1 MSVNDET
8 PNELPQEPADPAA
21 ETGAPNYSNAQNFLS
36 HLQTGVDVRTGDFTC
51 TMSLPALE
59 ANNLQ
64 GPTVQLSL
72 GFSSQLIDD
81 VGYGEGWQL
90 GGLTTLVEATGTV
103 ALSTGER
110 FVAKDMMS
118 EFTFKDRKLVT
129 FHMRRDP
136 TNLSE
141 FWVTHKNGVVEKLS
155 TFNHV
160 SPVAVPV
167 EIRSPDGRRVYLEY
181 NQPAAPLLR
190 AVRDEKHQLLS
201 IEHKL
206 GVVEV
211 ILHPDR
217 AKPVVFSLMQSNNL
231 LAQLRLP
238 PELGNVGWRFGYK
251 KIGNLNH
258 ITQID
263 LPTGGVETVEYR
275 EPGHQCLQGAPSTHM
290 PYASGHSRNPG
301 YPQASLTTTYDFSP
315 TNYMGYG
322 SGLHWQKDED
332 NLYRLTALQGQEYLY
347 ECTATTE
354 MLGDDEVVVT
364 RTVKSVFNRLH
375 LLVSEVTTQ
384 NKHVLEKNT
393 RYHDDP
399 TKLFELQEPYF
410 QLPHTATTV
419 WKLLGDD
426 VPPPREEVVTTEY
439 DDFGNLI
446 RQVDETG
453 LIEERT
459 YYKAGGEDGCPE
471 DPLGMTRSLKQL
483 TATPMA
489 GRAEGAAVVV
499 TTYRY
504 EELPSRV
511 AGDKGY
517 LVLVS
522 EKKEALEDGEKVD
535 LGTTVTEYINDVGSE
550 SHGRV
555 LSETSTLNGFESKV
569 AYTYTLDEAAATLRV
584 DTVFTGH
591 DKLTRTAS
599 ETQSLINGL
608 TIHEEEGGSVI
619 ERTYDVLGRVV
630 TETAAPGAGEFE
642 ATRTISYTLAAAE
655 GDPASITTTEVT
667 GGRAVVHL
675 DGLGREVSGDVED
688 VDVSPV
694 AFREIWT
701 RRYSAFGDL
710 VEQTNTDWVEGKA
723 RATLTTTYVYDDW
736 GQQSRTLHPDG
747 TVDVIEADPL
757 ALTETTWVEDAD
769 GKSSAKTKAYG
780 TVFGKPDKIEYL
792 NAAGKVTATESFV
805 YDGIGRCVEST
816 DRHGHKTLYT
826 FDAFDRVISTTL
838 PDEAVVDTKYAAH
851 SGDEL
856 PAEIGLTHASVGGR
870 LLLGKQT
877 FDGLSRRRTYEVGG
891 RTVTFDYDPGK
902 LQPASM
908 TTPLDEVVT
917 YTYEPKLGMQLTL
930 MKSESESHFTYNPKN
945 AQLTHTVRDDLEKT
959 LDYYASGLLKTETWK
974 NASGPERSAS
984 HRHSLLGAAQ
994 SYTNVFGVQ
1003 QVVTHDALDRP
1014 KKLTHGTLTAEL
1026 TYDSFGR
1033 VHKIDT
1039 REGLQSMV
1047 TDIVFDDFGREV
1059 SRTFTAVA
1067 GGKTVTQVLGMRYDH
1082 SGRLEKRKLE
1092 QAGEVLRQEE
1102 FTYDERG
1109 RLVNYLCS
1117 GSQPPV
1123 DPWGKPIGR
1132 QQFRFDAFDRILSIT
1147 TRFPGGSNTARYD
1160 YEETDPAQLTRIVHS
1175 HHHYPSDLHDLQWD
1189 GAGRLVRDERGRTLR
1204 WNRHNQVIEV
1214 SAPAASR

>member
-1 MSVNDET
+1 MSVSDET
-8 PNELPQEPADPAA
+8 SNEHPQDPAGPAA
-21 ETGAPNYSNAQNFLS
+21 EAGAPNYSNAQNFLS

-81 VGYGEGWQL
+81 LGYGEGWQL
-90 GGLTTLVEATGTV
+90 EGLTTYAVSGTLS
-103 ALSTGER
+103 LSTGER
-110 FVAKDMMS
+110 FVAKDKVS

-136 TNLSE
+136 DDPAIY
-141 FWVTHKNGVVEKLS
+141 WVTHKNGVVEKLS
-155 TFNHV
+155 TF
-160 SPVAVPV
+160 SGASRVAVPV

-181 NQPAAPLLR
+181 TAPSAPRLKT
-190 AVRDEKHQLLS
+190 VRDEKHRLLS
-201 IEHKL
+201 IERDV
-206 GVVEV
+206 GVVKV
-211 ILHPDR
+211 ILHPER
-217 AKPVVFSLMQSNNL
+217 ATPVVFSLMQTNKL
-231 LAQLRLP
+231 LSRLLLP
-238 PELGNVGWRFGYK
+238 AEAGNAGWRFAYRKVGD
-251 KIGNLNH
+251 LNH
-258 ITQID
+258 ISRID
-263 LPTGGVETVEYR
+263 LPTGGFELVQYS

-290 PYASGHSRNPG
+290 PYARSHSRNPG
-301 YPQASLTTTYDFSP
+301 YPQATLTTTYEFS
-315 TNYMGYG
+315 TKNYMGYG
-322 SGLHWQKDED
+322 SGLVWQKDQD
-332 NLYRLTALQGQEYLY
+332 NLYRLTAAQGREYLY
-347 ECTATTE
+347 DCTATTQ
-354 MLGDDEVVVT
+354 MQRDDGVIVT
-364 RTVKSVFNRLH
+364 RKVKSVFNRMH

-384 NKHVLEKNT
+384 NQHVLEKNT
-393 RYHDDP
+393 DYHDDP
-399 TKLFELQEPYF
+399 GKIFDEQAPYF
-410 QLPHTATTV
+410 QLPHTATTI
-419 WKLLGDD
+419 WKLLGDS

-459 YYKAGGEDGCPE
+459 YYKAEGEDGCPE
-471 DPLGMTRSLKQL
+471 DPLGMTRSLKEL
-483 TATPMA
+483 RSIPMA
-489 GRAEGAAVVV
+489 GRADGAAVVV

-504 EELPSRV
+504 DLLPSRV
-511 AGDKGY
+511 AGDEGY

-522 EKKEALEDGEKVD
+522 EKKVALEGGKEVD
-535 LGTTVTEYINDVGSE
+535 LGTTVTEYINDVASE

-555 LSETSTLNGFESKV
+555 RSETTTLNGFASKV
-569 AYTYTLDEAAATLRV
+569 SYTYTLDEAAATLRV

-591 DKLTRTAS
+591 DTLTRTAS

-608 TIHEEEGGSVI
+608 TIREEEAGSVV
-619 ERTYDVLGRVV
+619 EHVYDVLGRVV
-630 TETAAPGAGEFE
+630 AQTAAPGSGEFE
-642 ATRTISYTLAAAE
+642 ATRTMSYTLAAAE
-655 GDPASITTTEVT
+655 GDPVSITTTEVT

-688 VDVSPV
+688 VDVTPV

-701 RRYSAFGDL
+701 RRYNAFGDL
-710 VEQTNTDWVEGKA
+710 VEQTNTDWVDGKA
-723 RATLTTTYVYDDW
+723 RATLTTRYAYDDW
-736 GQQSRTLHPDG
+736 GQQSRTFHPDG
-747 TVDVIEADPL
+747 TVDVIDADPL

-792 NAAGKVTATESFV
+792 DAAGKVTATESFV

-838 PDEAVVDTKYAAH
+838 PDDAVVDTKYATH

-856 PAEIGLTHASVGGR
+856 PEEIGLTHASVGGR

-891 RTVTFDYDPGK
+891 RTVTFDYEPGM

-908 TTPLDEVVT
+908 TTPLNEVVT
-917 YTYEPKLGMQLTL
+917 YTYEPKLGMQLKL
-930 MKSESESHFTYNPKN
+930 MKADSESHFTYNPKN

-1014 KKLTHGTLTAEL
+1014 KKLEHGSLTADL

-1033 VHKIDT
+1033 VEKIET

-1082 SGRLEKRKLE
+1082 SGRLERRKLE

-1132 QQFRFDAFDRILSIT
+1132 QQFRFDAFDRIRSIT

-1175 HHHYPSDLHDLQWD
+1175 HPHYPSDLNDLQWD
-1189 GAGRLVRDERGRTLR
+1189 GAGRMVGDERGRTLR
-1204 WNRHNQVIEV
+1204 WNRHNQLIEV
-1214 SAPAASR
+1214 AAPAGGR